1 MITREPSTTSEP
13 STKLVS
19 SQQLIV
25 DVTIVVDCEVSY
37 QIKYYETDGDESLW
51 FDLELEDDDFTSMR
65 NRFPRY
71 DHNCVVPVF
80 IVSMIFDSSK
90 QSKNVL
96 IKYLV
101 AIVKR

>member
-1 MITREPSTTSEP
+1 MITREP

-25 DVTIVVDCEVSY
+25 DVTIVVDCEVSH
-37 QIKYYETDGDESLW
+37 QIKYYEMSGDKSLW
-51 FDLELEDDDFTSMR
+51 FDLGLEDDDFTSMR

-80 IVSMIFDSSK
+80 IVSMMFDGSK
-90 QSKNVL
+90 QSKDVL

-101 AIVKR
+101 TIVKRSNL